1 MTVFLLVLSPLMWLA
16 AVLSLALTDLAWFLV
31 AHARLRAMSRLVS
44 TPCAT
49 SAASVVIPNWNGR
62 DLLERYLPSVIA
74 ALAGHPENE
83 IIVVDN
89 GSVSYTHLEFESI
102 DGSQW
107 SNIKALQ
114 GLEWKGRLRKRVGP
128 YRIIFRKF
136 PDRGVVGIS
145 AILVKSKG
153 TYR

>member
-1 MTVFLLVLSPLMWLA
+1 MRWRAELSDEAQDELDRFPRN
-16 AVLSLALTDLAWFLV
+16 VRDRIS
-31 AHARLRAMSRLVS
+31 RA
-44 TPCAT
+44 
-49 SAASVVIPNWNGR
+49 I
-62 DLLERYLPSVIA
+62 D
-74 ALAGHPENE
+74 
-83 IIVVDN
+83 
-89 GSVSYTHLEFESI
+89 EFESI